1 LNTIYIVQFYSP
13 AIILFFVYCKSMLQE
28 SDIVEV
34 TNENFKKLKFKQ
46 IFDKF
51 FFIMYLQSHLDT
63 VMRNLRPAYEFFSTR
78 GS

>member
-1 LNTIYIVQFYSP
+1 LLNTIYIVQFYSP

-51 FFIMYLQSHLDT
+51 FFYHVLTITFRHSDAQS
-63 VMRNLRPAYEFFSTR
+63 ATR
-78 GS
+78 L